1 MRSAIDCLTLLL
13 FTATT
18 APTINASEGHTRRR
32 MEVAPLNTF
41 VKIKDEFDA
50 RIDAIEKL
58 VFQTLNA
65 FSMNDGE
72 LMYV

>member
-1 MRSAIDCLTLLL
+1 
-13 FTATT
+13 
-18 APTINASEGHTRRR
+18 